1 MQKLLISLPTSYDSI
16 YSMIEHSKDLDTIE
30 VKEVVAS
37 LKGYEQRLERHI
49 EKESKERFLV
59 IVLVLNKLNSLEIK
73 M

>member
-16 YSMIEHSKDLDTIE
+16 CSMIEPSKDLDTIE
-30 VKEVVAS
+30 VKEVIAS
-37 LKGYEQRLERHI
+37 LKGYEQRLESHI
-49 EKESKERFLV
+49 EKELKECFLV